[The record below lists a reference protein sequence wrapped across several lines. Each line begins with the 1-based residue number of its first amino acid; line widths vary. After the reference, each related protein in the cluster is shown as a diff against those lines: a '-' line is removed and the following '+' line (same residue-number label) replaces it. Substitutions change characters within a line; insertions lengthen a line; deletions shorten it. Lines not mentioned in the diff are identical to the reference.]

1 MSICKIFYLSVIV
14 GLCNGVASM
23 YLLNG
28 ILGHAKMSE
37 AWIAFFT
44 IGGVGVFTLYKL
56 IVKLK
61 PMWTITVQ
69 YPISRP
75 EK

>member
-1 MSICKIFYLSVIV
+1 
-14 GLCNGVASM
+14 M

-56 IVKLK
+56 ITKLK
-61 PMWTITVQ
+61 PMWNVTVI
-69 YPISRP
+69 YPIP
-75 EK
+75 KTEK

>member
-28 ILGHAKMSE
+28 MLGHAKMSE
-37 AWIAFFT
+37 AWIGFF
-44 IGGVGVFTLYKL
+44 ILSGIGVFTLYKL
-56 IVKLK
+56 IVKLR
-61 PMWTITVQ
+61 PMWNVTIT
-69 YPISRP
+69 YPIPKP